1 MIAERTP
8 ASRLLLVDGLAGAY
22 RFFYA
27 IRGLATAGGKPTN
40 AVFGFVRMMQQ
51 LLGAWKPTHCAVVF
65 DGGIPPMRLALVPG
79 YKANRKPMPVELREQ
94 LPVLNEYLAAAAIAA
109 VRLDDC
115 EADDVIATLAA
126 RASQTGGEV
135 LIATADK
142 DLFQLVN
149 EQVRI
154 VSLAGEP
161 TVMDG
166 KAVEAKTGV
175 APVLIPDWL
184 ALTGDSADNIRGVPG
199 IGPKTAAMLLGK
211 SGGLV
216 ELYARLDAVESP
228 RLRQVLADNRDT
240 VTRNLKMVRL
250 DCAVDGVPDWSGM
263 QRVSEPVRP
272 LLDFYRRY
280 ELHAFANAL
289 AAPELF

>member
-1 MIAERTP
+1 MISERTP
-8 ASRLLLVDGLAGAY
+8 PSRLLLVDGLAGAY

-27 IRGLATAGGKPTN
+27 IRGLSTAGGKPTN

-79 YKANRKPMPVELREQ
+79 YKANRKPMPDELREQ
-94 LPVLNEYLAAAAIAA
+94 LPVLNEYLAAAAIPAL
-109 VRLDDC
+109 RLDAC
-115 EADDVIATLAA
+115 EADDVIATLAV
-126 RASQTGGEV
+126 RASTSGSEV

-149 EQVRI
+149 ERVRI

-161 TVMDG
+161 TAMDS

-175 APVLIPDWL
+175 APTMIPDWL

-211 SGGLV
+211 SGGLTG
-216 ELYARLDAVESP
+216 LYDRLDAVESP
-228 RLRQVLADNRDT
+228 RLRQILAENRDT

-263 QRVSEPVRP
+263 RRLSEPVRP